1 MLTLEDLLSPVD
13 LQQFRS
19 AHLGRRPLHVPAT
32 DARKRAVLDWS
43 AFNGLLSQSG
53 VWTDQTL
60 RLVNNG
66 KAATVEEYCKA
77 VPGPGGQVWR
87 PSPRKVQMLIA
98 EGASVVANEV
108 QTLHAPIMDVAQM
121 LSRAFAAQ
129 VGANVYCSF
138 RDVQAFNSHFD
149 NHDVFAIQTEGEK
162 IWRIYETQLDTP
174 VDLPPDGP
182 ETRQW
187 LQQAR
192 GRVEREVHMR
202 PGDVLYL
209 PRGRFHDAL
218 ATDGAS
224 LHVTFS
230 VTPLYGRILFSLL
243 DNAAMQI
250 PAFRA
255 YFPPAGQDDGKALE
269 AHLRQLGGL
278 LASLVSSPAFR
289 DEVQM
294 SQESLIP
301 RPVAFDL
308 PNRAPVTWLK
318 PTGKPFPP
326 GDTALGV
333 VYGWC
338 AQQARFGRE
347 DAIAQ
352 FEFVDPDR
360 LAAALDAAV
369 DAGALVRA

>member
-1 MLTLEDLLSPVD
+1 MLTLEDLLTPVD
-13 LQQFRS
+13 LQLFRS
-19 AHLGRRPLHVPAT
+19 AHLGRRPLHIPAT
-32 DARKRAVLDWS
+32 DDRKRAVLDWP
-43 AFNGLLSQSG
+43 AFNGLLSRSG

-66 KAATVEEYCKA
+66 KAATVEEYCKR

-87 PSPRKVQMLIA
+87 PSPGKVQMLIA

-108 QTLHAPIMDVAQM
+108 QGLHPPIAAVAQM

-149 NHDVFAIQTEGEK
+149 NHDVFAVQTEGEK
-162 IWRIYETQLDTP
+162 IWRIYETQIDTP

-192 GRVEREVHMR
+192 GRVEREIHMR

-218 ATDGAS
+218 ATDAAS

-255 YFPPAGQDDGKALE
+255 YFPPADEDGGKALE
-269 AHLRQLGGL
+269 AHLKHLGGL
-278 LASLVSSPAFR
+278 LASIVSSPAFR

-308 PNRAPVTWLK
+308 PHRAPLTWLK
-318 PTGKPFPP
+318 ATGRPFPA

-333 VYGWC
+333 VYEWC
-338 AQQARFGRE
+338 AGQSRFSRE

-360 LAAALDAAV
+360 LGAALDAATA
-369 DAGALVRA
+369 AGALIRV